1 MIRCL
6 IIIVEG
12 KTESTFVREVL
23 SPYLWTFGIFDIR
36 PIQISTSRNQKGGM
50 VNYQHFEND
59 AKHYL
64 LQESDVLV
72 TSLIDY
78 YALPTNFPGYFEAES
93 GFEDSMLRVRFLE
106 RSLAARI
113 NHPRFLPYIQLHE
126 FEALL
131 FADTRGIAGLIGGT
145 GISYQLVEE
154 IYAQFPNPEDIND
167 HPSTAP
173 SKRLAAIIPGYDKV
187 IDGNFIALENGIQA
201 ILERCPRFRN
211 WVETLIARMQ
221 APA

>member
-1 MIRCL
+1 MRCL

-23 SPYLWTFGIFDIR
+23 SPYMWASGIFDVR
-36 PIQISTSRNQKGGM
+36 AIQVSTSRHQKGGM
-50 VNYQHFEND
+50 VNYDHFEHD
-59 AKHYL
+59 TKRYL

-78 YALPTNFPGYFEAES
+78 YALPNNFPGYADAMG
-93 GFEDSMLRVRFLE
+93 GFEDSLSRVESLE
-106 RSLAARI
+106 QSLAARI
-113 NHPRFLPYIQLHE
+113 NHPRFVPYIQLHE

-131 FADTRGIAGLIGGT
+131 FADERGFAGLIGGE
-145 GISYQLVEE
+145 GSRDKLLRE
-154 IYAQFPNPEDIND
+154 ICTQFPNPEDIND

-187 IDGNFIALENGIQA
+187 IDGNFIALENGIDA
-201 ILERCPRFRN
+201 ILDRCPRFRK

>member
-1 MIRCL
+1 MRCL

-23 SPYLWTFGIFDIR
+23 SPYLWDAGVFDVR
-36 PIQISTSRNQKGGM
+36 PIQVSTSRLQKGGV

-64 LQESDVLV
+64 IQESDVLV

-78 YALPTNFPGYFEAES
+78 YALPNNFPGYTKAM
-93 GFEDSMLRVRFLE
+93 GGIEDSLSRVEYLE
-106 RSLAARI
+106 QSLAARI
-113 NHPRFLPYIQLHE
+113 NHPRFVPYIQLHE

-131 FADTRGIAGLIGGT
+131 FAKESGFAGLLGVDTSRI
-145 GISYQLVEE
+145 QLLRE
-154 IYAQFPNPEDIND
+154 ICDLFPNPEDIND
-167 HPSTAP
+167 HPNTAP
-173 SKRLAAIIPGYDKV
+173 SKRLAALIPGYDKV
-187 IDGNFIALENGIQA
+187 IDGNYIALENGIQA
-201 ILERCPRFRN
+201 ILDRCPRFRN
-211 WVETLIARMQ
+211 WVENLIVRMQ